1 VAGAEGFDQ
10 QNLAQMLQ
18 DLGSLLATPAN
29 EPINWTGAVQ
39 VAQRALN
46 KSDTQPLT
54 PADSARAESAMATAQ
69 LWLSEATTL
78 PAHSAGVDVWTASDW
93 VEGTID
99 EWRELVNPIAARAG
113 ETLGEILPRI
123 AEIAGD
129 DPEGDREKVSQ
140 SFAPFASMMKPLSAA
155 MFGMQV
161 GNGLASVASEVLC
174 SSDIGV
180 PLTQGH
186 TPALVLPAIDKF
198 GSQLDDAGADALIFI
213 ALREAAHQRLFAAA
227 PWLASQFKTSI
238 VEYSRTIGIDMDR
251 LREIVQSVE
260 LGPGGD
266 MQSMQEMLGS
276 GLMNEMAPKKD
287 TPALNR
293 LETMLAL
300 IEGWVEQVVTQATSE
315 RLPSAPALSETVRRR
330 RAAGG
335 PAEKT
340 FMTLMG
346 LQLKAARLR
355 QANQYWSL
363 VFEKG
368 GAAQRDSRWVHP
380 DLLPN
385 TEDLGDPNNYIQ
397 SQ

>member
-1 VAGAEGFDQ
+1 
-10 QNLAQMLQ
+10 MLQ

-29 EPINWTGAVQ
+29 EPINWTGAAQ
-39 VAQRALN
+39 VAQRALA
-46 KSDTQPLT
+46 KSAAT
-54 PADSARAESAMATAQ
+54 PITAHDLARAESAMTTAQ

-93 VEGTID
+93 VEGTLD

-129 DPEGDREKVSQ
+129 DPDGDREKVSQ
-140 SFAPFASMMKPLSAA
+140 TFAPFASMMKPLSAA

-198 GSQLDDAGADALIFI
+198 GSELSGAGADALIFI
-213 ALREAAHQRLFAAA
+213 SLREAAHQRLFAAA
-227 PWLASQFKTSI
+227 PWLRSQFQTSI
-238 VEYSRTIGIDMDR
+238 VEYARTIGIDMDK
-251 LREIVQSVE
+251 LRDIVQSVE
-260 LGPGGD
+260 MSSPSDLGG
-266 MQSMQEMLGS
+266 MQEILGG
-276 GLMNEMAPKKD
+276 GLMNEMAPKQE

-300 IEGWVEQVVTQATSE
+300 IEGWVEQVVTQATQQ
-315 RLPSAPALSETVRRR
+315 RLPSAAALGETVRRR
-330 RAAGG
+330 RAVGG

-346 LQLKAARLR
+346 LQLKPARLR

-363 VFEKG
+363 VFEKS
-368 GAAQRDSRWVHP
+368 GAAERDSRWAHP

-385 TEDLGDPNNYIQ
+385 TEDLADPDSYIQ

>member
-1 VAGAEGFDQ
+1 
-10 QNLAQMLQ
+10 
-18 DLGSLLATPAN
+18 
-29 EPINWTGAVQ
+29 
-39 VAQRALN
+39 
-46 KSDTQPLT
+46 
-54 PADSARAESAMATAQ
+54 
-69 LWLSEATTL
+69 
-78 PAHSAGVDVWTASDW
+78 
-93 VEGTID
+93 
-99 EWRELVNPIAARAG
+99 
-113 ETLGEILPRI
+113 
-123 AEIAGD
+123 
-129 DPEGDREKVSQ
+129 
-140 SFAPFASMMKPLSAA
+140 
-155 MFGMQV
+155 
-161 GNGLASVASEVLC
+161 
-174 SSDIGV
+174 
-180 PLTQGH
+180 
-186 TPALVLPAIDKF
+186 
-198 GSQLDDAGADALIFI
+198 
-213 ALREAAHQRLFAAA
+213 
-227 PWLASQFKTSI
+227 
-238 VEYSRTIGIDMDR
+238 MDR

>member
-1 VAGAEGFDQ
+1 VAGAEGFNP

-39 VAQRALN
+39 VAQRALA
-46 KSDTQPLT
+46 KSESQPLT
-54 PADSARAESAMATAQ
+54 PADSARAETAVTTAE

-113 ETLGEILPRI
+113 ETLTEVLPRI
-123 AEIAGD
+123 AELTGD
-129 DPEGDREKVSQ
+129 EPDSDREKMSQ
-140 SFAPFASMMKPLSAA
+140 TFAPLASMMKPLSAA

-180 PLTQGH
+180 PLTQDH

-198 GSQLDDAGADALIFI
+198 GSQLGEAGADALIFI
-213 ALREAAHQRLFAAA
+213 SLREAAHQRLFAAA

-238 VEYSRTIGIDMDR
+238 VEYSRTIGVDMNR
-251 LREIVQSVE
+251 LRDIVGSVE
-260 LGPGGD
+260 MSSPTD
-266 MQSMQEMLGS
+266 VQSMQEILGN
-276 GLMNEMAPKKD
+276 GLMDEMKPKQD

-300 IEGWVEQVVTQATSE
+300 VEGWVEQVVSQATQG
-315 RLPSAPALSETVRRR
+315 RLPSAAALSETVRRR

-355 QANQYWSL
+355 QANEYWSL
-363 VFEKG
+363 VFEKN
-368 GAAQRDSRWVHP
+368 GAEHRDTRWAHP

-385 TEDLGDPNNYIQ
+385 TQDLADPNNYIQ